1 MDITHKLEIKA
12 SSEVIYRA
20 VSTAEGIKGWW
31 SADCSVG
38 ASEGSTS
45 LLKFNKEGMLVEMGF
60 ATLSLDVNRK
70 VVWECTAMPNPAWI
84 GTQII
89 TEITA
94 TDDGCEVVFSH
105 AGFEEKWKGLEPFE
119 QTKGTWNH
127 FVNSLVSFCETGVG
141 QPW

>member
-1 MDITHKLEIKA
+1 MDITHKLKINA

-38 ASEGSTS
+38 ESEGSTS

-60 ATLSLDVNRK
+60 TTLELDPHRK

-84 GTQII
+84 GTRII
-89 TEITA
+89 TEISEGEK
-94 TDDGCEVVFSH
+94 GCEVVFSH
-105 AGFEEKWKGLEPFE
+105 AGFDEKWKGSEPFE